1 MAETV
6 KNISESSAFKKV
18 SEGVKVAKDVVQEEL
33 NESDIYVRGQV
44 YQRPRTLQKRS
55 DRLMHSMA
63 QVSHS
68 VIVIGIPLELI
79 DREKAF
85 LARECDVPFCHGL
98 TCRPKSK
105 LIFAAHPAL
114 KFQLIARSA

>member
-63 QVSHS
+63 QVSHN
-68 VIVIGIPLELI
+68 VTWLVIGIPLEF
-79 DREKAF
+79 DRSRVF
-85 LARECDVPFCHGL
+85 SG
-98 TCRPKSK
+98 
-105 LIFAAHPAL
+105 
-114 KFQLIARSA
+114 QGM